1 METLLCKLRLG
12 VTDTPGI
19 PVAEVRAALWNQID
33 KRSKL
38 QGGSVERRTIE
49 EIFHTIRHRL
59 LHRICLA
66 QLVQALAPSVN
77 LRTRAHLGRT
87 YIVARQAQGT
97 CRYVIAVLLRILQ
110 HTQVHT
116 YRTRNEIG
124 VTVTTRT
131 AINRT
136 GVHAG
141 SAAHALQGLPVVLVG
156 ENIAS
161 AVIHQNHMHL
171 GTRTSLTEMRS
182 IGSGRLTGSTA
193 AEQALE
199 YSQ

>member
-1 METLLCKLRLG
+1 MEALLRKLRLG
-12 VTDTPGI
+12 VTDTPRI
-19 PVAEVRAALWNQID
+19 PVAEVRAALRNQID
-33 KRSKL
+33 KWRKL
-38 QGGSVERRTIE
+38 QGCGVERRTIE
-49 EIFHTIRHRL
+49 EKFHAIRHRL
-59 LHRICLA
+59 LHRISLA
-66 QLVQALAPSVN
+66 QSLQTLAPSVN
-77 LRTRAHLGRT
+77 LRTRTHLGRAD
-87 YIVARQAQGT
+87 IVARQAQGT
-97 CRYVIAVLLRILQ
+97 CRNIVAVLLRILQ

-161 AVIHQNHMHL
+161 AIIHQNHMHL
-171 GTRTSLTEMRS
+171 GTRTSLAEMR
-182 IGSGRLTGSTA
+182 GKGGGRLTGSAA